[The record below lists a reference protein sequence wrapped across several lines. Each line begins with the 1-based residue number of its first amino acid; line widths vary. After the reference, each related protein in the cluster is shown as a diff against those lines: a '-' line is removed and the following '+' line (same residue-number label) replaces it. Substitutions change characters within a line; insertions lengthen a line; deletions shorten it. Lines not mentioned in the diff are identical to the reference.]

1 MEGKDL
7 RILVGPIDTASF
19 PTRLGRCLAEKG
31 CRVWVLNTSA
41 HRYHATADR
50 LGLARP
56 VARTA
61 FRFLRT
67 LEDRGRGG
75 LILGGPLKQLLIFGI
90 FLWSLIAVDVIVFV
104 SGRSL
109 IRGYWDLWIY
119 RLFGKRVVRVF
130 LGSDSRPKYLS
141 GPQDQVLDSIS
152 ERKACRKLAA
162 RVRRQQKRIARMSAW
177 SDVVIENPLC
187 GHFQVKP
194 FVNWFCV
201 GFPHDPGFFEWN
213 DAITDDVQD
222 KKADSTG
229 FKILHCPSNPR
240 IKGTDRVDAIMDR
253 LRSDGMEIDYVRITG
268 MPHHVVLQHLRTCDF
283 VIDELYSDTP
293 MAGFASEAA
302 ACGRAVL
309 VAGYGWEALRTL
321 VPKEFI
327 PPNLCIAPG
336 DFETVLPDLIRNQER
351 YRQTGKQVLRFINDC
366 WDSSAVAERFLRI
379 LAGDIPDHWWV
390 ECEQVGYW
398 QGLGTTQDY
407 REQVLRRFLN
417 NEGLEALKVNQKN
430 AFYDLMSRWQIAD
443 KPDARDAIEWPSPPG

>member
-1 MEGKDL
+1 MPGKDL

-19 PTRLGRCLAEKG
+19 PSRLGRCLAEKG

-41 HRYHATADR
+41 HRYHATTDR

-56 VARTA
+56 VASSA
-61 FRFLRT
+61 FRLLRI
-67 LEDRGRGG
+67 LEDRGTGG
-75 LILGGPLKQLLIFGI
+75 IVLGGSLKPFLIFGI
-90 FLWSLIAVDVIVFV
+90 FLWSLFAIDAVVFV

-119 RLFGKRVVRVF
+119 RLLGKRVVRVF

-141 GPQDQVLDSIS
+141 GPHDQVLDSVS
-152 ERKACRKLAA
+152 ERKACRELAA

-201 GFPHDPGFFEWN
+201 GFPHDPGFFEPN
-213 DAITDDVQD
+213 DATTDDASKQAENVR
-222 KKADSTG
+222 

-240 IKGTDRVDAIMDR
+240 IKGTDRVDSIMDR
-253 LRSDGMEIDYVRITG
+253 LQSDGMEIDYVRITG

-309 VAGYGWEALRTL
+309 VAGYGWEALRTS
-321 VPKEFI
+321 VPEEFV
-327 PPNLCIAPG
+327 PPNLCITPD
-336 DFETVLPDLIRNQER
+336 DFETALPDLIRDQQR
-351 YRQTGKQVLRFINDC
+351 YRQTGKEVLRFINDC
-366 WDSSAVAERFLRI
+366 WHSSAVAERFIRI

-390 ECEQVGYW
+390 QSEQVGYW
-398 QGLGTTQDY
+398 QGLGTTQDH

-417 NEGLEALKVNQKN
+417 NEGLKALKVNQNN
-430 AFYDLMSRWQIAD
+430 AFYALMSKWRTTD
-443 KPDARDAIEWPSPPG
+443 HPDATGEIDRPRASG